1 MIFRLRR
8 LKRERTTK
16 TKKKRE
22 EHDIMIIFLKKKKS
36 LTLKNKPVAWGRYS
50 IGDMYSISC
59 IDVVV

>member
-22 EHDIMIIFLKKKKS
+22 KHDIMIIFLKKKKKS
-36 LTLKNKPVAWGRYS
+36 YIEKQTSGVGEVLDRRYVLD
-50 IGDMYSISC
+50 IMH
-59 IDVVV
+59 